1 MINASGNSQF
11 AVLQIITHYSLPL
24 VHKYERVL
32 KVIVETAYLSDSE
45 LEKRVKSLHKPTLN
59 QFTMS
64 ELLVNL
70 FPTSESIPEPIR
82 IKKAIEQREYLIDGE
97 LKIWTGNLNPV
108 LSPVVVKEGI
118 EFKQQIIGSTPLLTT
133 KESLEA
139 LDAAVKAYDLGHGVW
154 PTMSVTERI
163 EHVEKFLAAMRTQRS
178 EVVKLLMW
186 EIGKTQKDSEKE
198 FDRTCDY
205 IVDTIKAYK
214 DLDRN
219 SAKLIEEQGFMAQI
233 RRVPIGVSLCMG
245 PYNYPLNETFTTLI
259 PALIMGNTVVFKPA
273 KYGVLLI
280 RPLIEAF
287 RDSFP
292 AGVINII
299 YGRGRETVGALM
311 ETGKIDV
318 FAFIGTNKGANELK
332 KLHPK
337 SHRLKA
343 ILGLDAKNPAIVLP
357 DADIDNAVSECILG
371 SLSFNGQRCTA
382 LKIIF
387 VHKSILDV
395 FLKKF
400 CDEVKKLKP
409 GMPWD
414 SGVSLTPLPEPGKVD
429 FLRELVK
436 DAEQHGAT
444 VVNEDGGQF
453 SHTFFY
459 PAVLYPVNSKMRI
472 YAEEQFGP
480 IVPIVPFDEDDEAI
494 EYVLNSNYGQQ
505 VSIFGMDS
513 KRIAKLM
520 DAFVNQVG
528 RINLNTQSQR
538 GPDTF
543 PFNGRKDS
551 AEGTLSVADALRV
564 FSIRTIVAT
573 KSTEGNKHIISN
585 IIRNRESAFLSTD
598 YIF

>member
-1 MINASGNSQF
+1 MSQF
-11 AVLQIITHYSLPL
+11 
-24 VHKYERVL
+24 
-32 KVIVETAYLSDSE
+32 LSN
-45 LEKRVKSLHKPTLN
+45 V
-59 QFTMS
+59 
-64 ELLVNL
+64 
-70 FPTSESIPEPIR
+70 FPQESNIPERFR
-82 IKKAIEQREYLIDGE
+82 IDNAVEQREYLIGGE
-97 LKIWTGNLNPV
+97 MKTWTGNLNPV
-108 LSPVVVKEGI
+108 LSPVFVREGN
-118 EFKQQIIGSTPLLTT
+118 EYKQKVIGSTPLLTS

-139 LDAAVKAYDLGHGVW
+139 LDAAVKAYDLGHGLW
-154 PTMSVTERI
+154 PTLSVVQRI
-163 EHVEKFLAAMRTQRS
+163 EHVEKFLTAMRSKRD

-186 EIGKTQKDSEKE
+186 EIGKSLKDSEKE

-205 IVDTIKAYK
+205 IADTIKALK

-219 SAKLIEEQGFMAQI
+219 SAKLIEDQGFTAQI
-233 RRVPIGVSLCMG
+233 RRVPMGVALCMG
-245 PYNYPLNETFTTLI
+245 PFNYPLNETFTTLI

-280 RPLIEAF
+280 RPLIQAF

-318 FAFIGTNKGANELK
+318 FAFIGTNKGANDLK
-332 KLHPK
+332 RLHPK
-337 SHRLKA
+337 PHRLKA

-357 DADIDNAVSECILG
+357 DADLDNAVSECITG

-382 LKIIF
+382 LKLLY
-387 VHKSILDV
+387 VHTSVVDTFIE
-395 FLKKF
+395 KF
-400 CDEVKKLKP
+400 KAAIKKLKP

-414 SGVSLTPLPEPGKVD
+414 DGVNLTPLPEPGKTD
-429 FLRELVK
+429 FLKDLVE
-436 DAEQHGAT
+436 DAKQHGAKIM
-444 VVNEDGGQF
+444 NENGGEILH
-453 SHTFFY
+453 SFFY
-459 PAVLYPVNSKMRI
+459 PALLYPVNDKMKI
-472 YAEEQFGP
+472 FYEEQFGP
-480 IVPIVPFDEDDEAI
+480 VVPIVPFNDDDEAI
-494 EYVLNSNYGQQ
+494 NYVVNSNFGQQ
-505 VSIFGMDS
+505 VSIFGTDS
-513 KRIAKLM
+513 KRVAKLM

-538 GPDTF
+538 GPDSF

-551 AEGTLSVADALRV
+551 AEGTLSIADALRV

-573 KSTEGNKHIISN
+573 KNSDSNIHIISN